1 MPVLQLLFLYE
12 LGALGVGQLTTEEL
26 GLKQF
31 QEMQALGV
39 SVEGGRRGGGRWEV
53 RGGRRE
59 VGGGRGRGRGIFS
72 YEVHLT

>member
-12 LGALGVGQLTTEEL
+12 LGALGVGQLTTEEV
-26 GLKQF
+26 GLKQL

-39 SVEGGRRGGGRWEV
+39 SIEGGGRGGGRWDV
-53 RGGRRE
+53 RGGRGE
-59 VGGGRGRGRGIFS
+59 GGGIFS